1 VLRDIG
7 GAQGKDIAIK
17 VLESFQINSKL
28 VWDCHRSLMQLAEHN
43 KIQLI
48 RVSGHMGIYVN
59 EQHVQVMHW
68 SNLSLR
74 TPVSNALQISSATTG
89 VQIWKNHTKISDA
102 FISTNST
109 ISTNPTVI
117 NLVPDFYTHICLPD
131 EF

>member
-1 VLRDIG
+1 
-7 GAQGKDIAIK
+7 
-17 VLESFQINSKL
+17 
-28 VWDCHRSLMQLAEHN
+28 
-43 KIQLI
+43 
-48 RVSGHMGIYVN
+48 
-59 EQHVQVMHW
+59 MHW

-74 TPVSNALQISSATTG
+74 TPVSNAQQISSATTG
-89 VQIWKNHTKISDA
+89 VQIWKNHTKISDS